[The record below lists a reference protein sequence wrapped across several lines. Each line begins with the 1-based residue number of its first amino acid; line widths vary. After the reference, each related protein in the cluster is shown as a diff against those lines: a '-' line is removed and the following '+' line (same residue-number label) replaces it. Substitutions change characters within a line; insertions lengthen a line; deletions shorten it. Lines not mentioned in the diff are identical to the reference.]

1 MHGYARFRLVGGD
14 AGDARCERAPDAIPG
29 PLPFPTC
36 VRDFPRRRGAAGA
49 RVHDALAALDEA
61 TLSFEKF
68 LRVLE
73 EERRRNEL
81 DGDGPR
87 AA

>member
-14 AGDARCERAPDAIPG
+14 AGDARCERTPDVVPG

-36 VRDFPRRRGAAGA
+36 VRDFPRRGGAGA
-49 RVHDALAALDEA
+49 RGHDALAALDQA
-61 TLSFEKF
+61 NLSFEKF

-73 EERRRNEL
+73 EERRRSDL